1 MTLCT
6 WPHSLARLA
15 APSSNLPLHFLLVRA
30 LQNNL
35 RIVSHSHSRK
45 HLIHFSCCHQALL
58 DFEPCCWRIVS
69 PSVIR
74 SSGTDSTSFFL
85 RNKTSS
91 TFPKAKG
98 HKMVPP
104 VLLIREPAPTPTQKS
119 PRKNPIPRNFTTLK
133 MIQNKKS
140 HTQSFDG
147 IHVLRRN
154 VVCFRKVDRDGTS
167 YARNPGAGTA
177 QHTVHLT
184 RHDRGKN
191 PF

>member
-6 WPHSLARLA
+6 WFPSLARLA
-15 APSSNLPLHFLLVRA
+15 TPSSNLPLHFLLVRA

-35 RIVSHSHSRK
+35 RIVSHSHSRIL
-45 HLIHFSCCHQALL
+45 LIHSSCYHQALF
-58 DFEPCCWRIVS
+58 DFEPCCWWIVS
-69 PSVIR
+69 LSGIR
-74 SSGTDSTSFFL
+74 SPGTDSTSFFL
-85 RNKTSS
+85 QNKISS

-104 VLLIREPAPTPTQKS
+104 VLLIREPAPTPTQNLLARIRFRGIS
-119 PRKNPIPRNFTTLK
+119 PLSKT
-133 MIQNKKS
+133 QNKKVTRNRS
-140 HTQSFDG
+140 TECTSFPFFT
-147 IHVLRRN
+147 
-154 VVCFRKVDRDGTS
+154 CFRKVDRDGTNH
-167 YARNPGAGTA
+167 ARNPGAGTT